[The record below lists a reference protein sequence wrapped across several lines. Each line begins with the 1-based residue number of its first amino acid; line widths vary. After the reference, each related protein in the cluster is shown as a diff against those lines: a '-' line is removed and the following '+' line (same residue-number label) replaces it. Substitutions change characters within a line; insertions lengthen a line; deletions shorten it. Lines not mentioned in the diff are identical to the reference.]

1 MLNEIFM
8 QKNLITEKG
17 LNINIRNDEEEVQ
30 FLQLCNRR
38 DIENY

>member
-8 QKNLITEKG
+8 QKNLIKEKE
-17 LNINIRNDEEEVQ
+17 LNINIRNDEGEVQ
-30 FLQLCNRR
+30 FLQICNRR